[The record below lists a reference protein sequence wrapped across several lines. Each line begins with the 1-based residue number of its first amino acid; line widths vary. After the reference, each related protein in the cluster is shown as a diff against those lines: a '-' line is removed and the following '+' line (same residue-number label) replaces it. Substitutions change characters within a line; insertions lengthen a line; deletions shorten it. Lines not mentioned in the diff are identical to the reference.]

1 MINTNRGK
9 FALFSDS
16 HIYKIVIERIKDMA
30 LTLKK
35 KSQNYI
41 IDQGATFEK
50 TIGAENSSSTAVT
63 ISSGTVSGSIV
74 KNFSYS
80 PTLKLEDSI
89 GGDIL
94 LDSTDGTGG
103 NTGDNIL
110 AEPQSFS
117 TSLTGA
123 NCTFSL
129 TSTQTADLAEGKYYY
144 SLTYTQSDGT
154 TKERLAEG
162 LITVEAS
169 AEINNG

>member
-1 MINTNRGK
+1 
-9 FALFSDS
+9 
-16 HIYKIVIERIKDMA
+16 MA
-30 LTLKK
+30 LTIKK
-35 KSQNYI
+35 KSLNFAL
-41 IDQGATFEK
+41 DQGATFEK
-50 TIGAENSSSTAVT
+50 TITAESSASVAVT
-63 ISSGTVSGSIV
+63 ISSGTVAGAMV

-80 PTLKLEDSI
+80 PILKLEDSI
-89 GGDIL
+89 GGEIL
-94 LDSTDGTGG
+94 LNSTDGSGG
-103 NTGDNIL
+103 DIGDNITI
-110 AEPQSFS
+110 EPQSFT

-129 TSTQTADLAEGKYYY
+129 TASQTAELVEGKYYY